1 MMKIYHITSSKAW
14 EEAKKKGSYQADS
27 LASEGFIH
35 CSKLEQVLRVAES
48 FYRGQ
53 SCLLLL
59 QIDPVDLIPDVRW
72 EPGNDKPDELFPH
85 IYGPLNLNAVC
96 EVMDLNQDP
105 EGHFILPS
113 V

>member
-1 MMKIYHITSSKAW
+1 MKNIFHITSRKAW
-14 EEAKKKGSYQADS
+14 VEANKKGSYQADS

-35 CSKLEQVLRVAES
+35 CSMLEQVLRVAES

-53 SCLLLL
+53 RDLVLLE
-59 QIDPVDLIPDVRW
+59 IDPGDLLPDVRW
-72 EPGNDKPDELFPH
+72 EPGSDKLDELFPH

-96 EVMDLNQDP
+96 NVLDLNEDP
-105 EGHFILPS
+105 KGHFILPS